1 MSLSLDGTA
10 QRPPKRCSGVQI
22 VSATHTGDK
31 RMSVG
36 KCMPADGTTAAH
48 YLLAHGSL
56 GALRSQGSSRV
67 AYARQ
72 IEIVMRLAT
81 IISILRESHLPF
93 SKNDYN
99 SISNAVLAAQAFQHN
114 ADLLFSGMMPACGSA
129 NIPDCLFSAVRYA
142 LARLSHRCSS
152 TGYDEPAILSYAI
165 SSFCP
170 TSADGLQGI
179 VLTMLLC
186 SANGISA
193 ICSIL
198 TKNITTRL
206 VRTYRCIRTR
216 RSRAPSR
223 LSAARWRGQ
232 FWADCITN
240 ISEPKLPT
248 GTRGDHDLVATVA

>member
-1 MSLSLDGTA
+1 MEQHNA
-10 QRPPKRCSGVQI
+10 RPSDASGVQI

-56 GALRSQGSSRV
+56 GALRSQGSSRA

-72 IEIVMRLAT
+72 IEIVMRPAT

-99 SISNAVLAAQAFQHN
+99 ISNAVLAAQAFQHN